1 MVAPA
6 LMDQQQHRS
15 PSALESIPV
24 NNRHSLPVQRTR
36 TKSMH
41 LPSFSNTHPLVMAAS
56 SPSSPPSLSPSPRS
70 SLESA
75 KKRPHP
81 PLVIS
86 MPQPSQTNNDLTR
99 STTASTAS
107 TPSVLNRVKRSFS
120 RTIKSGRVADKPEAS
135 LTYESHAKP
144 NPTSPSSLTS
154 PVSSK
159 RSSITSIPPLSPSS
173 PTSSRASIMSIHHQ
187 QPHHPH
193 YHHHVHRK
201 SIILDPISEEQ
212 PLSEAKKS
220 GKLKRWQSKSSAKL
234 KKWLHID
241 TPSRTPSPDHD
252 NNTTT
257 PSTRRD
263 SNATTCSSRVSHDDS
278 HTSSIRSSPNTSMP
292 PSPALSARSV
302 LNSFSSRPTS
312 LPPPALQD
320 IVSPPP
326 PVPRRRSLPARS
338 EGRPLSSHGRILP
351 RSTSLRASSV
361 GRSPPGRIPPR
372 SSSLP
377 RSYRS
382 SLKRRSLLGRTLSGE
397 ITVVPESQEE
407 ASFYAA
413 LAQVAAE
420 VDEVIAAATESEPES
435 ESESTCS
442 VRSRSSETLLLSEC
456 EESEHNTPKHES
468 ILRSLRR
475 PSSSLEVVSPEPVS
489 IPWSCSDVLF
499 DRPVAMEVLEDME
512 AIEEV
517 QALVAE
523 QLEQYEQST
532 TIMSVDVVHGIDNSI
547 QLDIDIPHKTEC
559 VDISLE
565 HCSLPKPEV
574 AIVEPAH
581 VIEVS
586 EAEPVVCHQEE
597 EEDTTEEAPPNEVV
611 FTLLRDDE
619 EILDRAHVAIL
630 AQDEE
635 GLLETPKQN
644 DNIEEGRIDE
654 HLDDNVDEDTMVL
667 TRGMS
672 IEEPEPLDVVLKEA
686 TIEVKEEE
694 NELAVTMFCES
705 EPILPMHDIALAFDE
720 AASFHSDAEVVDEN
734 LVSEETQ
741 QPMSEAAD
749 NMDQQVVVDEAFEE
763 EDQVEEVVLAP
774 PVETISDL
782 VDDYVMDVKEEA
794 DEEVEAIVET
804 TIEDSE
810 VMKDPVEGREFSS
823 VIPVEEPEIVSVPD
837 EIAMEATQELV
848 KEVAPMEIEA
858 STIDILVEAEEKEEV
873 KEVKSDEAFEAV
885 DELAIIVAYEEPCQ
899 EVVSSMNP
907 YKAASPMPSPEL
919 HPVDQDNLDIVPLV
933 LTVVDIIPEPKVERS
948 VMIQEDT
955 HVHHAQEGP
964 LSTKGIVWDALQEL
978 HPPAVSPW
986 KRASRSPWL
995 SASFWLHG
1003 Q

>member
-1 MVAPA
+1 
-6 LMDQQQHRS
+6 
-15 PSALESIPV
+15 
-24 NNRHSLPVQRTR
+24 
-36 TKSMH
+36 
-41 LPSFSNTHPLVMAAS
+41 
-56 SPSSPPSLSPSPRS
+56 
-70 SLESA
+70 
-75 KKRPHP
+75 
-81 PLVIS
+81 

-135 LTYESHAKP
+135 LSYESHAKP

-154 PVSSK
+154 LSSK
-159 RSSITSIPPLSPSS
+159 RSSVTSIPPLSPSS
-173 PTSSRASIMSIHHQ
+173 PTSSRASITSIHHQ

-212 PLSEAKKS
+212 PLGETKKS

-263 SNATTCSSRVSHDDS
+263 SNATTGSSCVSHDDS

-302 LNSFSSRPTS
+302 LSSFSSRPTS
-312 LPPPALQD
+312 LPPPALQE

-377 RSYRS
+377 RTYRS

-442 VRSRSSETLLLSEC
+442 VRSRSSETLLLSEG
-456 EESEHNTPKHES
+456 EESEHNKPKHDS

-475 PSSSLEVVSPEPVS
+475 PSSSLDVISPEPVS
-489 IPWSCSDVLF
+489 IPWSCSDVLL

-512 AIEEV
+512 VMEEV

-532 TIMSVDVVHGIDNSI
+532 TAMAFDVVHDIDNSI
-547 QLDIDIPHKTEC
+547 QLDIDMPHKTEC
-559 VDISLE
+559 VAVTLAP
-565 HCSLPKPEV
+565 CSLPKPEV
-574 AIVEPAH
+574 VIVEPAH

-586 EAEPVVCHQEE
+586 ETEPVVCHQEE
-597 EEDTTEEAPPNEVV
+597 EDTKEEAPPNEVV
-611 FTLLRDDE
+611 LTLLHDDEE
-619 EILDRAHVAIL
+619 EILDRAHVAIM

-635 GLLETPKQN
+635 GLLETPKQD
-644 DNIEEGRIDE
+644 DNIEEDKVDE
-654 HLDDNVDEDTMVL
+654 HLDDNVEEDITIL
-667 TRGMS
+667 TRGMP
-672 IEEPEPLDVVLKEA
+672 IEEPTPLDAVLEE
-686 TIEVKEEE
+686 TTVEVKEE
-694 NELAVTMFCES
+694 NELVVTTTFCES

-734 LVSEETQ
+734 LVSGETQ
-741 QPMSEAAD
+741 QPMLEAAD
-749 NMDQQVVVDEAFEE
+749 NMDQQIVIDEAFEE
-763 EDQVEEVVLAP
+763 EDQAEDIVLAP

-782 VDDYVMDVKEEA
+782 VDDYVMDEPEVVSAIPVEEP
-794 DEEVEAIVET
+794 
-804 TIEDSE
+804 E
-810 VMKDPVEGREFSS
+810 VMSAIPVEEPEVVSA
-823 VIPVEEPEIVSVPD
+823 IPVEEPEIVSVPD
-837 EIAMEATQELV
+837 EIAMEATQPSIDDKVEALIEEPEPLATAQELV
-848 KEVAPMEIEA
+848 KEVVPMEIEP

-873 KEVKSDEAFEAV
+873 KEVRSDEAFEAV
-885 DELAIIVAYEEPCQ
+885 DEVAVIVAYEEPCQ
-899 EVVSSMNP
+899 EMVSSMNP
-907 YKAASPMPSPEL
+907 YKAVSPMPSPEL

-933 LTVVDIIPEPKVERS
+933 LTVVDVIPEPTVERS
-948 VMIQEDT
+948 VVIQEDT
-955 HVHHAQEGP
+955 HVHHAQRDS
-964 LSTKGIVWDALQEL
+964 LSAKGVVWEALQEL